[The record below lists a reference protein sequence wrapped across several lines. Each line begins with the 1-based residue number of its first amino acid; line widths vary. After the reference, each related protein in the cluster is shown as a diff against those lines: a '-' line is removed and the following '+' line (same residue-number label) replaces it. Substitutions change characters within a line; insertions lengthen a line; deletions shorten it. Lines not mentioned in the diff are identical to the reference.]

1 MLLFL
6 LGDFFSDGGAL
17 LKFLFSTLRSIAH
30 QLPFAAL
37 GQLILLDVAG
47 GLGNGLLLDN
57 RQFHCELNLST
68 HAAILLW
75 E

>member
-37 GQLILLDVAG
+37 GQLILIDVAG